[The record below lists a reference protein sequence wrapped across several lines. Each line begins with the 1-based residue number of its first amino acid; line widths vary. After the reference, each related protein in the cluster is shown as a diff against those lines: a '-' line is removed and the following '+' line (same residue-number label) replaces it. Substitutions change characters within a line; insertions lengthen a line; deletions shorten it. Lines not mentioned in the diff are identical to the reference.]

1 MRVRDKEIDWS
12 SEDGK
17 TLQQSLVLSEIEQV
31 FGLARS
37 ILLIK
42 THKLFLNSLYPPV
55 TLMTIYGIG
64 QYLNQRMNLYA
75 RPLAVGGKIYLI
87 CVEID
92 LFNSLYLFISF
103 DAGCT
108 QYWAHLA
115 TDYIPLWPTLRK
127 FTMKLVW
134 IKNWLKWD
142 QVNFFNEIYRLRF
155 KILSLTLCF
164 FFSIFFFSP
173 KQKWSKLESDSTI
186 NSLKR
191 M

>member
-1 MRVRDKEIDWS
+1 MHLGTTKSRFGGHIGIPTNYLYDTIASIERADMRVRDKEIDWS

-115 TDYIPLWPTLRK
+115 TDYIPL
-127 FTMKLVW
+127 
-134 IKNWLKWD
+134 
-142 QVNFFNEIYRLRF
+142 
-155 KILSLTLCF
+155 
-164 FFSIFFFSP
+164 
-173 KQKWSKLESDSTI
+173 
-186 NSLKR
+186 
-191 M
+191 